1 MMSDLA
7 VVIVNWNVR
16 DLLRACLTALY
27 ADLATSGLAGRVW
40 VVDNASQDGSVA
52 MVRETF
58 PQVRLIA
65 SPENRGF
72 AGGNNLALRQ
82 ILADDDP
89 PPYVWLLNPDT
100 EMQPGAVRT
109 LADFMAAHPRAGMAG
124 PRLTFGDGRFQHA
137 AFRFPGLWQIL
148 FDLFPLPARLYESRL
163 NGRYPRAWYAGGKPC
178 PIDHPL
184 GAAMWVRRAVLE
196 KVGLLD
202 EGFHMYCEE
211 VDWCMRIRRA
221 GWAIYGV
228 PAAHV
233 VHHAGQSTG
242 QIQEA
247 SFVNLWHSRRQLYD
261 KHYGPLKR
269 RLAVWLARAGL
280 RYRRRATR
288 RAANRGELG
297 QKEAATRIRAYQRAL
312 AYFETHDV
320 SRAERHS

>member
-1 MMSDLA
+1 MADLD

-27 ADLATSGLAGRVW
+27 ADLAASGLAGRVW
-40 VVDNASQDGSVA
+40 VVDNASRDGSAA
-52 MVRETF
+52 MVRTAF
-58 PQVRLIA
+58 PEVRLIT
-65 SPENRGF
+65 SPENLGF

-82 ILADDDP
+82 ILAADDP
-89 PPYVWLLNPDT
+89 PPYLWLLNPDT
-100 EMQPGAVRT
+100 EVQPGAVRA
-109 LADFMAAHPRAGMAG
+109 LADFMAAYPRAGMAG
-124 PRLTFGDGRFQHA
+124 PRLTYGDGRFQHG

-163 NGRYPRAWYAGGKPC
+163 NGRYPRAWYARGEPF
-178 PIDHPL
+178 PVDHPL

-196 KVGLLD
+196 EIGLLD
-202 EGFHMYCEE
+202 EAFHMYCEE
-211 VDWCMRIRRA
+211 VDWCLRIRRA
-221 GWAIYGV
+221 GWAIYCV

-242 QIQEA
+242 QMRET

-280 RYRRRATR
+280 HYRL
-288 RAANRGELG
+288 RAAQRAAAQGELD
-297 QKEAATRIRAYQRAL
+297 KEETAARVRAYQRAL

-320 SRAERHS
+320 SRAELHS